1 MVNNQINVSAHEGE
15 PPLAGEARKIIGG
28 PLYKTARVL
37 SILRSG
43 EESAR
48 AWTRRCKDD
57 LQKYTLDAADT
68 VELLTE
74 AIQYGRYRDS
84 EWCEQR
90 PTGPW
95 AACDAYTLTRKEWIP
110 YAHKEFT
117 IEYYI
122 KFAIAKTGTVILL
135 VSCHL
140 PEDRG

>member
-1 MVNNQINVSAHEGE
+1 MVNNQVNVSAHEGE
-15 PPLAGEARKIIGG
+15 PPVAGEPRKISGG
-28 PLYKTARVL
+28 PLYEAERVFG
-37 SILRSG
+37 ILGAG
-43 EESAR
+43 EESTR
-48 AWTRRCKDD
+48 AWTRKCKDD
-57 LQKYTLDAADT
+57 LQKYTLDATDV

-74 AIQYGRYRDS
+74 ALRYGRYRDS

-90 PTGPW
+90 PKGPW

-110 YAHKEFT
+110 HAHKEFH

>member
-1 MVNNQINVSAHEGE
+1 MVNNQLNVSAYQGE
-15 PPLAGEARKIIGG
+15 PPVGSGSRKIPGG
-28 PLYKTARVL
+28 PLYAANRVL
-37 SILRSG
+37 EVLDKG
-43 EESAR
+43 EESTR
-48 AWTRRCKDD
+48 AWTRKCIGD
-57 LQKYTLDAADT
+57 LQKYALDGKDA

-74 AIQYGRYRDS
+74 ALQYGRYRDS

-90 PTGPW
+90 PGGPW
-95 AACDAYTLTRKEWIP
+95 AACDAYTLVRKEWIP
-110 YAHKEFT
+110 YAHKEFQ